1 MLTLGQA
8 AKETGLSKTA
18 ISRAIK
24 NGKLSATRGEQGEY
38 QIDPAELFRVYPV
51 TGGVDREAERQATP
65 SDNNGLLGQIDALRE
80 LLAQIKEERND
91 LRRRLDNADE
101 ARQRAEQAQEKAFA
115 ELSRLTLL
123 LTDQRAKPE
132 PPITGLWQRLFGR
145 R

>member
-24 NGKLSATRGEQGEY
+24 NGRLSATRGEQGEY

-51 TGGVDREAERQATP
+51 TGGVDSEVERQATP
-65 SDNNGLLGQIDALRE
+65 SDNSGLLGQIDALRE

-91 LRRRLDNADE
+91 LRRRLDSADE
-101 ARQRAEQAQEKAFA
+101 CVTESRASAGES
-115 ELSRLTLL
+115 LC
-123 LTDQRAKPE
+123 RA
-132 PPITGLWQRLFGR
+132 
-145 R
+145 

>member
-24 NGKLSATRGEQGEY
+24 NGRLSATRGEQGEY

-51 TGGVDREAERQATP
+51 TGGVDSETERQATL

-91 LRRRLDNADE
+91 LRRRLDSADE
-101 ARQRAEQAQEKAFA
+101 ARQKAEQAQEKAFA

-132 PPITGLWQRLFGR
+132 PPRMGLWQRLFGR
-145 R
+145 Q

>member
-24 NGKLSATRGEQGEY
+24 NGRLSATRGEQGEY

-51 TGGVDREAERQATP
+51 TGGVDSEVERQATP
-65 SDNNGLLGQIDALRE
+65 SDNSGLQGQIDALRE

-115 ELSRLTLL
+115 ELSRLTLF

-132 PPITGLWQRLFGR
+132 PSRTGLWQRLFGHR
-145 R
+145 